1 MLGRMRRMW
10 CTFLDDWHPQWL
22 ALVQAF
28 WGVNYGQ
35 TQKQE
40 PRRSS
45 RISTRVWSINAQTKE
60 KRNNGCSV
68 QSNNLDHTSS
78 PKIQKSEHA
87 LFDLHTM
94 RAKSTWGPKWKEA
107 ELNTNCRSNC
117 CRVTLKLSYLFIVE
131 SYESRC
137 LLSPLQGRG
146 DSAQNITTES
156 LNHTHHLGNSK
167 KKQR

>member
-1 MLGRMRRMW
+1 MRRMW

-117 CRVTLKLSYLFIVE
+117 CRVTLKLSYCTYSSLRAMSRGVYSLLFRAVE
-131 SYESRC
+131 IQLKTS
-137 LLSPLQGRG
+137 L
-146 DSAQNITTES
+146 
-156 LNHTHHLGNSK
+156 LNH
-167 KKQR
+167 